1 MGVVMA
7 KQHDDDLFK
16 DTTMTFGEHLEEL
29 RVCLFRAVMGLL
41 ITGAIG
47 LAIGDKFVHMIERP
61 LVLALKTYYKS
72 QALVRYKVFMEDQ
85 IAAGIS
91 PTYTLDEIQATAAPT
106 EESKQ
111 EFLYEVKWVHLPTI
125 APVQKL
131 TDEEKTTHDAK
142 KAEEAEQAKSKEKK
156 AEPKAEETDEE
167 KAKKEAAIRYR
178 RNNLTPLLLWHPI
191 DTDQRISLST
201 LSATEAFSIWM
212 KASLVVGF
220 VLASPWVFYQIWI
233 FVAAGLY
240 PHERKYVYYFL
251 PMSLGLFLLGVST
264 AYFFVFAP
272 VLEFLFGFNEWLGIN
287 PDPRISEWMSFVL
300 LLPLGFGISFQLP
313 LVMLFLNRIGIFDVR
328 AYIEK
333 WRIAVLVIFILSAV
347 LTPADPYSMLLMAV
361 PLTILYFGGVILC
374 KYMPKVA

>member
-1 MGVVMA
+1 MGVTMA
-7 KQHDDDLFK
+7 KTHDDDLFK

-41 ITGAIG
+41 ITGIIG
-47 LAIGDKFVHMIERP
+47 LLIGDKFVHMIERP
-61 LVLALKTYYKS
+61 LVLALKQYYKT
-72 QALVRYKVFMEDQ
+72 QARTEYEAFIADQ
-85 IAAGIS
+85 VAAGIS
-91 PTYTLDEIQATAAPT
+91 PIYTLDEIDATATPP
-106 EESKQ
+106 EGGK
-111 EFLYEVKWVHLPTI
+111 EFLYEVKWLHLPT
-125 APVQKL
+125 L
-131 TDEEKTTHDAK
+131 TEAQPLTAAEKEKHETELAKAAKQDKEKGQADAK
-142 KAEEAEQAKSKEKK
+142 KAD
-156 AEPKAEETDEE
+156 ETPDE
-167 KAKKEAAIRYR
+167 KAKREAAIRYR
-178 RNNLTPLLLWHPI
+178 RTNLTPMLFWHPI
-191 DTDQRISLST
+191 DTDHRISLSAM
-201 LSATEAFSIWM
+201 SATEAFSIWM

-272 VLEFLFGFNEWLGIN
+272 VLDFLFEFNAWLGIN
-287 PDPRISEWMSFVL
+287 PDPRISEWLSFVL

-313 LVMLFLNRIGIFDVR
+313 LVMLFLNRIGIFDLR

-347 LTPADPYSMLLMAV
+347 LTPADPYSMLLMAL
-361 PLTILYFGGVILC
+361 PLTILYFGGILLC
-374 KYMPKVA
+374 RYLPKVA